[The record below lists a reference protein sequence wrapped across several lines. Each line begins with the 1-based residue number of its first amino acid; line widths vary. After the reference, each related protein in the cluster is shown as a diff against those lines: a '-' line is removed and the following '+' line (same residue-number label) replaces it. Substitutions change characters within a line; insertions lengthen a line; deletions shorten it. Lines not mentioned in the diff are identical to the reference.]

1 MAPMNLTLDSSNSKI
16 SVRTRA
22 AGMLAK
28 LAHDLELQVMQPQ
41 GRAERTDSGFSGE
54 LRIPVSSLRVT
65 GQLHGDRL
73 DSAGISAS
81 DRAEIEQKLRD
92 EVLTGSKEIIVRGHG
107 TPWNRAEITVETARG
122 KMPLSVALRATEQDD
137 TIRISGRTEV
147 LLSKLGVRE
156 IKGPLGAFKV
166 KDAVEVLFE
175 ITLRPA
181 D

>member
-1 MAPMNLTLDSSNSKI
+1 MNLTIDSSNSKI

-22 AGMLAK
+22 SGMLAK

-41 GRAERTDSGFSGE
+41 GRAERTDAGFSGE
-54 LRIPVSSLRVT
+54 LRIPVTSLRVT
-65 GQLHGDRL
+65 GQLHGDRV
-73 DSAGISAS
+73 DSAGISSS
-81 DRAEIEQKLRD
+81 DRAEIERKLRD
-92 EVLTGSKEIIVRGHG
+92 EVFAGSNEIVVRGQG

-122 KMPLSVALRATEQDD
+122 KMPLSVSLRTTEEDPA
-137 TIRISGRTEV
+137 IRISGRTEL

>member
-1 MAPMNLTLDSSNSKI
+1 MNLNIDPSNSKI

-28 LAHDLELQVMQPQ
+28 LAHDLELQAAEIQ
-41 GRAERTDSGFSGE
+41 GRAERSETGFSGE
-54 LRIPVSSLRVT
+54 LRIPITTLRVT
-65 GQLHGDRL
+65 GQLHGDRV
-73 DSAGISAS
+73 DSSGISQS
-81 DRAEIEQKLRD
+81 DRSDIEHKIRD
-92 EVLTGSKEIIVRGHG
+92 EVFAGTKEIVVRGQG
-107 TPWNRAEITVETARG
+107 TPWNRADITVETALG
-122 KMPLSVALRATEQDD
+122 KMPIAVSLRSSEQEGA
-137 TIRISGRTEV
+137 IRISGRTEL

-181 D
+181 G